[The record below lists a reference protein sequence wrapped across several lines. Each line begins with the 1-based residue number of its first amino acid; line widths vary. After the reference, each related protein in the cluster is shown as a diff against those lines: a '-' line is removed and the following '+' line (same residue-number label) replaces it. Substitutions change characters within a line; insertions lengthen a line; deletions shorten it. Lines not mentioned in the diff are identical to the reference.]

1 MAQALRLYAQ
11 VQLHR
16 FWQRVDGALAVR
28 WTVHGQPRL
37 PTAQYTLLDGI
48 SDYRFDEHGAI
59 WQHTVSLI
67 DYEGLRPKQRQAV
80 PVLTRLPSS
89 TSGY

>member
-1 MAQALRLYAQ
+1 MVQ

-16 FWQRVDGALAVR
+16 FWQRTDGALAVR

-37 PTAQYTLLDGI
+37 PTAQYIAVDGI
-48 SDYRFDEHGAI
+48 SDYRFDSDGSI
-59 WQHTVSLI
+59 YQHTVSLI

-80 PVLTRLPSS
+80 PALTRMPSTTGS
-89 TSGY
+89 